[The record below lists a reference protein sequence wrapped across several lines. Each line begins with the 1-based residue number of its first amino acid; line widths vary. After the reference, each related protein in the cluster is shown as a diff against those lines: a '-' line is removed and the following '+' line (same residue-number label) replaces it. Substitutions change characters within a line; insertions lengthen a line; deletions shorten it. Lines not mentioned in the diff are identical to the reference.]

1 MRTAIA
7 IKPGLSACSLIAM
20 ATVGLQAAHAQ
31 TDDLEIIV
39 TGQRKEEPLQKA
51 PVSVTVIDGETLAAA
66 GVKRAADFVSM
77 TPGVSFVGGT
87 IGVGDNQ
94 VNIRGINSARDA
106 GASFAYVVD
115 GILIPNPETFNRTYV
130 DLQQIEVLKGPQGAI
145 YGRNAE
151 SGAIVVTTR
160 KPTNELEASSMTGV
174 GENATVYNQS
184 TISGPLI
191 RDVLFARLSVDY
203 RHTDGFYRNRYL
215 DEKSVDRDE
224 AFGINGRI
232 IWQPTDDSSLDL
244 KLRYNQ
250 VKSSAINFNAVYQ
263 IPAFEGFLGPL
274 VNEDVNNHQFDYV
287 YNITPEEKQTNYEAS
302 LKYERDLGGM
312 KLSAYFAYARTKDYI
327 LSDGT
332 FGGFGFFDN
341 ANNVTG
347 TNVCQASIAALGASG
362 FVYPAPQ
369 NAGFLG
375 PYTATAC
382 DGYQYLQNVQ
392 SDYSAEVRVTSDPSA
407 ALRWAGGLYFVH
419 SVREDGLSVGNDLG
433 RGITKSLLNPLDSNS
448 PTAQLYSDRFTNYA
462 LGAFGSADWD
472 MTPQLTASFGLRYDI
487 EWRRDQSLVPADY
500 RQYYINVEEGGP
512 ANGAFYPLNPGL
524 LANPNGIPSKSATFS
539 QPQPKVSLR
548 YTPVPAVTI
557 YGSFGIGFK
566 SGGFNRAG
574 TQATIENIAAATGS
588 NVTIGD
594 SYAKEVSYA
603 IELGMKGRL
612 FDRRLSYQLALYQTY
627 VDNMQYAE
635 FFTNSQGQLRVVSNI
650 DRVDLSGIELGVQLK
665 VANWLSL
672 TGGGNITDSKIKKNA
687 VRVDTVGNKSPY
699 TPAYTAELGA
709 TLNKPLTG
717 ALSLTGNIS
726 TNFTGP
732 TWFSTVQNNFVPTI
746 FGASGYYGR
755 AKRAAFTTTNL
766 RVGIAGPHFEVV
778 AFARNLFN
786 EKYLTE
792 VSPAPEFGGS
802 FASQGPG
809 RMFGG
814 ELTLKL

>member
-1 MRTAIA
+1 MRIAIA
-7 IKPGLSACSLIAM
+7 ISRSLSACSILAIA
-20 ATVGLQAAHAQ
+20 VSGLQIAHAQ
-31 TDDLEIIV
+31 TDGTEIIV

-51 PVSVTVIDGETLAAA
+51 PVSVTVLDDETLAAA
-66 GVKRAADFVSM
+66 GVKRAADFVAM

-115 GILIPNPETFNRTYV
+115 GILIPNSETFNRTYA
-130 DLQQIEVLKGPQGAI
+130 DLQQIEILKGPQGAI

-160 KPTNELEASSMTGV
+160 KPTNELEMSSMTGV

-184 TISGPLI
+184 TISGPLVK
-191 RDVLFARLSVDY
+191 DVLFARLSVDY

-215 DEKSVDRDE
+215 DEKSVDRDK

-232 IWQPTDDSSLDL
+232 VWEPTDDSSFDL

-250 VKSSAINFNAVYQ
+250 VKSSAINFNVVYQ
-263 IPAFEGFLGPL
+263 IPDFEGFLGPL
-274 VNEDVNNHQFDYV
+274 VNEDVNDHRFDYV

-312 KLSAYFAYARTKDYI
+312 KLSAYAAYARTKDSI

-347 TNVCQASIAALGASG
+347 INACQASIAALGASG
-362 FVYPAPQ
+362 FTYPAPQ

-375 PYTATAC
+375 PYTATSC

-392 SDYSAEVRVTSDPSA
+392 SDYSAEIRLTSDPSA
-407 ALRWAGGLYFVH
+407 ALRWSGGLYALH
-419 SVREDGLSVGNDLG
+419 SKRVDGFSVGNDLG
-433 RGITKSLLNPLDSNS
+433 LGITKNILNPLDSNS

-462 LGAFGSADWD
+462 IGAFGSADWD
-472 MTPQLTASFGLRYDI
+472 VTSQLTASFGLRYDV
-487 EWRRDQSLVPADY
+487 EWRKDRSLVPADY
-500 RQYYINVEEGGP
+500 RQNYINVEQGGP
-512 ANGAFYPLNPGL
+512 ANGVYYPLNPGL
-524 LANPNGIPSKSATFS
+524 VTNPDGIPTKSKTFS

-548 YTPVPAVTI
+548 YTPMPSMTL

-574 TQATIENIAAATGS
+574 TQEMVANTAAATGS
-588 NVTIGD
+588 NVVMGD
-594 SYAKEVSYA
+594 SYGKEVSYA
-603 IELGMKGRL
+603 FELGMKGRL
-612 FDRRLSYQLALYQTY
+612 FDRRLSYQLAFYQTY

-635 FFTNSQGQLRVVSNI
+635 FFTNNQGQLRVVSNI
-650 DRVDLSGIELGVQLK
+650 DRVDLRGVELGVQLK
-665 VANWLSL
+665 VADWLSL
-672 TGGGNITDSKIKKNA
+672 TGGGTITDSKIKKNSA
-687 VRVDTVGNKSPY
+687 RVDTAGNKSPY
-699 TPAYTAELGA
+699 TPDYTAQLGA
-709 TLNKPLTG
+709 TVNQPLTDT
-717 ALSLTGNIS
+717 LSLTGNIT
-726 TNFTGP
+726 TNFTGA
-732 TWFSTVQNNFVPTI
+732 TWFSTVQDNYVPTI
-746 FGASGYYGR
+746 FGASGYYAG

-766 RVGIAGPHFEVV
+766 RVGVSGPHFELV
-778 AFARNLFN
+778 AFARNLFK
-786 EKYLTE
+786 EDYLTE

-802 FASQGPG
+802 FVSQGPG